1 MTSLLWTYEQS
12 DLYSCDTRTLHLVVM
27 PAAVVGAFRFIVF
40 KQMPAPAS
48 YTPVASGHRNSSE
61 EAMEAAETEAER
73 LKTTH

>member
-40 KQMPAPAS
+40 KGTSKNSLPRRD
-48 YTPVASGHRNSSE
+48 RNEIHSDGKQS
-61 EAMEAAETEAER
+61 
-73 LKTTH
+73 